1 MGSSRLLGCLAHR
14 LTQDQIQQPSSAAKG
29 GLRLHSNNVSH
40 GSIALKE
47 SSPDLYLPDALPIT
61 DTGKRCHLHDRG
73 LAAVGQRP
81 RRANGL
87 ANEEQWHWL
96 SGCFMASLLGTFA
109 IKAAVQ
115 PISGM
120 LPEPAPLEECR
131 MRWLVPSL
139 RLSMGS
145 AVVRSVAQPQSAH
158 RR

>member
-1 MGSSRLLGCLAHR
+1 MLSPSQ
-14 LTQDQIQQPSSAAKG
+14 TQSTVA
-29 GLRLHSNNVSH
+29 
-40 GSIALKE
+40 
-47 SSPDLYLPDALPIT
+47 SPMMAVLPQS
-61 DTGKRCHLHDRG
+61 
-73 LAAVGQRP
+73 GQRQ

-120 LPEPAPLEECR
+120 LREPAPLAECR
-131 MRWLVPSL
+131 MRWLPPSL

-145 AVVRSVAQPQSAH
+145 AVVRLLAQPQSAH
-158 RR
+158 RLTAHRGFLLHPRTLP